1 MEKTRKRMKS
11 TYKKFLSVL
20 MILVAQKGIS
30 SNVNL
35 NSIGLQ
41 RLELENNIELS
52 IVKFEEGED
61 EFHRFWKIKL
71 VVKRDNI
78 IIDEK
83 FPIMNDYTDNTNF
96 YFVPIKRNKYILDLN
111 EDTDFEFAIAHG
123 HGGNASSTETLVFSV
138 INSRLK
144 VYKKA
149 WYLMEDG
156 KEVIWDK
163 KKLPKK

>member
-1 MEKTRKRMKS
+1 
-11 TYKKFLSVL
+11 
-20 MILVAQKGIS
+20 MILAAQKAIS

-35 NSIGLQ
+35 SSIGLQ
-41 RLELENNIELS
+41 KLEFKDDVELL
-52 IVKFEEGED
+52 IVRFDEGED
-61 EFHRFWKIKL
+61 EFHRFWKTKL

-78 IIDEK
+78 VIDEK

-111 EDTDFEFAIAHG
+111 EDKNFEFAIAHG
-123 HGGNASSTETLVFSV
+123 HGGNAFTTETLVLSV

-149 WYLMEDG
+149 WYLMEG
-156 KEVIWDK
+156 GREVIWDK
-163 KKLPKK
+163 RKLPKKCMYLSENLCDTF

>member
-1 MEKTRKRMKS
+1 
-11 TYKKFLSVL
+11 
-20 MILVAQKGIS
+20 MILVTQKGVS

-41 RLELENNIELS
+41 KLELEGNIELS

-61 EFHRFWKIKL
+61 ESHRFWKTKL
-71 VVKRDNI
+71 VVKRDDI
-78 IIDEK
+78 VIDEK

-111 EDTDFEFAIAHG
+111 KDNNLEVAIAHG
-123 HGGNASSTETLVFSV
+123 HGGNATSTETFVFSV

-149 WYLMEDG
+149 WYLMESG
-156 KEVIWDK
+156 KEVIWGK
-163 KKLPKK
+163 KKLPREPL